1 MADETQFDP
10 SSSLEGGKLK
20 GPSVEFPNPSS
31 YFPTLGGV
39 NNLNRPNIDIDR
51 NVVRTHAVN
60 NSIPKNNVSA
70 KSVAGANKL
79 YLDNFFQAN
88 QDKNAYGKIYS
99 YNAGPDGNAFY
110 KRYAAYGQEKFDK
123 IGFSPIR
130 DNEANFN
137 ARTTRWDDFS
147 RMMTHSFVPLFTSGF
162 VSGPK
167 SLARMLQGDFIGT
180 DLEDARQYEEAA
192 AIGNSTKGGLMGF
205 ANNTLMNFGYTAGI
219 ISEAIVEEGAGM
231 LLAAPTGG
239 ASVFFATA
247 NNLRKGA
254 KALDLMSD
262 GYTAVKSTLNSIK
275 NMDSA
280 RKFWTAARE
289 SKALGKVGN
298 FLNPLENT
306 FEAVSGFKKTFKAGE
321 NITDL
326 ALTAK
331 TAGAFYRDV
340 RNVNMALAESRL
352 EAGMVENKI
361 YDRLYKEAYI
371 KNDNQVPDNKTLAD
385 IDRQAKDGS
394 LETMLTNTAL
404 IYFSNK
410 ITFNN
415 ITNPRGGL
423 RNFIKAN
430 TEDIASIA
438 ATEGEKNFGKYAK
451 VVFDN
456 TSKTFVKQKNN
467 IKNWALSWKKDGV
480 FKATKSTIG
489 YFKANFTEGFQE
501 NLQEVIAQANER
513 YYVDTFK
520 SPALQTN
527 AYSQAV
533 IKQGLKPET
542 NYYTEALSDQFSGQG
557 AETFA
562 SGFFMGTLAG
572 PLNSAIPFLS
582 TGYNKIFDK
591 EGYAK
596 WKKTKNT
603 VADKLVK
610 TLNDGVFKGLL
621 SDVHSNVGVQDI
633 IAKIRSRASKKEG
646 KDAEVESFIQAV
658 KTMRKHG
665 VTDLFKEQLET
676 LKTATDKELADTLKI
691 EEDQAD
697 KYRSRIDSS
706 IARINIIED
715 RFKKGEK
722 LFPMP
727 KEIAENPRLNAAWQT
742 SIHNMVFFNES
753 FDDVMK
759 RRVQIKEKYLTD
771 PNLKKAG
778 YTESS
783 FLFDPD
789 AIPNELSLISNEI
802 KLEEETTN
810 DPKKLKVLNDKLT
823 YLTNFKNAHDKF
835 DTFFNRVDYADS
847 FKDYLTKQLK
857 REPTAEEIASAMDT
871 ELGSLDNES
880 ISNKYV
886 ADLKDAH
893 DEYLK
898 AMSKSKGEIIFNEH
912 VDEGFNKLIDYYK
925 LGHEKTR
932 LAEYV
937 NLLHNPEDFIDAVRR
952 NEAWMANQES
962 KKVLAYEEL
971 ITSEMGK
978 VRDNAFL
985 NKLFDAGYL
994 LNEDDTVNYLGKK
1007 NIPPSEIYD
1016 HINKKVYLRGS
1027 EKYNEIYRDYFKAR
1041 ADLKATSEPNKTGI
1055 VKKSYEKQ
1063 LADLDAAMQAEIDA
1077 LPIEMVRVDTEK
1089 VIPKGKNKTTSIDD
1103 VYDQLNNE
1111 EYVELNYK
1119 NAIEP
1124 LIYFKDVNGDIR
1136 EEGPEG
1142 EGVDLDTVTVRFT
1155 EANKFKYDEVPDQAQ
1170 VKEIKA
1176 RYKELKDKV
1185 QDAYNADKKTIDEA
1199 APYEE
1204 VTSETNLETPDLLDF
1219 RNMLYEKYAD
1229 AYLSTLSDEE
1239 SDELTDNPELDDLKF
1254 KEWYSLPENKKY
1266 FDAYNKKQTS
1276 KTKKS
1281 APVTFEN
1288 SEIDTEDSEL
1298 SELISYRDSIN
1309 NSITD
1314 LEEQNLGKEK
1324 TDPEYKANIQEIRD
1338 LKTNLKNLNINIEDR
1353 KLENFSPKIRSSIS
1367 KIQRLLDAQKDIEPG
1382 VLLLEDDE
1390 VTGLKKGQEAYRVK
1404 GLMHRRTTNA
1414 IQQVLDDDY
1423 NYDEKSKKAI
1433 EIAFNSTIGSLGLN
1447 NKTIDSFMSQLSALV
1462 ATDSLKGINQLLLDE
1477 LETELKSLDGKS
1489 AEQIKLEKEQQ
1500 KIFDKIEKLNIEL
1513 EKAEE
1518 DGNNAR
1524 VENLASQR
1532 AALYPILAEL
1542 DAQLKGKTPTTDTKA
1557 DIERRRQEE
1566 LKANNVENVDEYI
1579 DAEKAKNI
1587 SKQIAAL
1594 RQSDGTI
1601 LPKDM
1606 AEFKRLVQEGRDNMP
1621 NVSQYS
1627 EKDVRTRREIDD
1639 KYDTELAALEGT
1651 AAVPVTETIDP
1662 NTTFDII
1669 MHLISEKSFED
1680 GRIAGNFVDDAKDY
1694 LESGKKPARDE
1705 KIISQEAYD
1714 ELFDESTGY
1723 LTQIKRE
1730 VDLGNMYLIGRN
1742 LVVYDTDARIAG
1754 EIDLLVATE
1763 EGIMIID
1770 IKTGTASKWINFNK
1784 IKRSSKDTVY
1794 SKREEY
1800 TMQQGAY
1807 ATMLEKMIDA
1817 PVVGIMLLPITRESD
1832 VDTNQ
1837 ITSAKRPTSESVFE
1851 GLEYKKDAK
1860 GNYVR
1865 NTINNKPGKLE
1876 FKSTNNVVSKY
1887 FIPLYREPIQDKLD
1901 ILFPQ
1906 GETRFIPGL
1915 DEKVQKQIELYS
1927 KALDNITEE
1936 NTAKNISALDLI
1948 EKKVNEIAKKYNI
1961 EVPVELQDVIDAKR
1975 AAVNKVVGSD
1985 VISNIINNYTNLT
1998 KNSSV
2003 KIKELSK
2010 KLGNIRTKI
2019 SFDNIDLADDSD
2031 FVNEQLELDPAFK
2044 SRYDTHEA
2052 YFVGKTNAPTEGQLL
2067 ATETLNLSGIL
2078 TNDEYEPVTALDYN
2092 REQVSE
2098 LIHEAV
2104 KRIQYLI
2111 VNSES
2116 EKEANE
2122 LSAYQKDI
2130 WKLQSMAK
2138 ETKSTEEFL
2147 DTLLAVKDN
2156 LDNGD
2161 VNTAYNKLDV
2171 AILKI
2176 ENLLSKDYT
2185 KATEKTILNNRLK
2198 ALEEFKAAMTKVNP
2212 FIEEVFNASEREE
2225 GEIDND
2231 FDLEGEG
2238 SEIKL
2243 AVDDVIYAKNDNFAP
2258 YTIEKINANGTVT
2271 LIDENNKK
2279 KTLRLETINNE
2290 YSTEQEVMSETIT
2303 EETYKP
2309 TSAETKIIKE
2319 SVDNIADFIKTTEL
2333 KDKEQLE
2340 AIKKTPAQIRKE
2352 LLENAK
2358 NCI

>member
-10 SSSLEGGKLK
+10 LDSLGGGKLK
-20 GPSVEFPNPSS
+20 GPSVEFPDPSS

-239 ASVFFATA
+239 ASLFFATA
-247 NNLRKGA
+247 NNLRKGI
-254 KALDLMSD
+254 KPLDLMSD

-289 SKALGKVGN
+289 SKALNKVGN

-306 FEAVSGFKKTFKAGE
+306 FEAVSGFKKAFKAGD

-385 IDRQAKDGS
+385 IDRQSKDGS

-480 FKATKSTIG
+480 FKAAKSTVG

-596 WKKTKNT
+596 WKETKNT
-603 VADKLVK
+603 IADNLVN

-697 KYRSRIDSS
+697 KYRSRIDKS

-715 RFKKGEK
+715 RFKKAEK

-802 KLEEETTN
+802 KLEEETNN

-871 ELGSLDNES
+871 ELGSIDNES

-925 LGHEKTR
+925 LGHERTR

-1063 LADLDAAMQAEIDA
+1063 LADLDAAMQADIDA
-1077 LPIEMVRVDTEK
+1077 LPTEMVRVDTEK

-1185 QDAYNADKKTIDEA
+1185 QDAYNADKKTIDETA
-1199 APYEE
+1199 SYEE

-1324 TDPEYKANIQEIRD
+1324 TDPEYKTNIQEIRD

-1353 KLENFSPKIRSSIS
+1353 KLENFSPKIKSSIS

-1489 AEQIKLEKEQQ
+1489 VEQIKLEKEQQ

-1542 DAQLKGKTPTTDTKA
+1542 DAKAKGKTVTSTDTA
-1557 DIERRRQEE
+1557 
-1566 LKANNVENVDEYI
+1566 
-1579 DAEKAKNI
+1579 
-1587 SKQIAAL
+1587 S
-1594 RQSDGTI
+1594 
-1601 LPKDM
+1601 
-1606 AEFKRLVQEGRDNMP
+1606 
-1621 NVSQYS
+1621 
-1627 EKDVRTRREIDD
+1627 
-1639 KYDTELAALEGT
+1639 
-1651 AAVPVTETIDP
+1651 VTETIDP

-1669 MHLISEKSFED
+1669 MDLISEKSFED

-1763 EGIMIID
+1763 EGIKIID

-1784 IKRSSKDTVY
+1784 IKRSDSDKVF

-1832 VDTNQ
+1832 ADTNQ

-1936 NTAKNISALDLI
+1936 NTAKNINALDLI

-1961 EVPVELQDVIDAKR
+1961 EVPVELQDVINAKR

-2067 ATETLNLSGIL
+2067 ASETLNLSGIL

-2212 FIEEVFNASEREE
+2212 FIEEVFNASELEE

>member
-239 ASVFFATA
+239 ASIFFATA

-254 KALDLMSD
+254 KVLDLMSD

-371 KNDNQVPDNKTLAD
+371 KNGNQVPDNKTLAD
-385 IDRQAKDGS
+385 IDRQSKDGS

-480 FKATKSTIG
+480 FKAAKSTVG

-596 WKKTKNT
+596 WKETKNT
-603 VADKLVK
+603 VADNLVN

-621 SDVHSNVGVQDI
+621 SDVHKNVGVQDI
-633 IAKIRSRASKKEG
+633 ISKVRSRASKKEG

-658 KTMRKHG
+658 QTMRKHG

-715 RFKKGEK
+715 RFKKAEK

-727 KEIAENPRLNAAWQT
+727 KEIAENPRLNAAWRT

-759 RRVQIKEKYLTD
+759 RRVEIKEKYLTD

-871 ELGSLDNES
+871 ELGSIDNES

-912 VDEGFNKLIDYYK
+912 VEEGFKKLIDYYK

-1063 LADLDAAMQAEIDA
+1063 LADLDAAMQAEIAA
-1077 LPIEMVRVDTEK
+1077 LPTEMVRVDTEK

-1170 VKEIKA
+1170 VKEIQA

-1353 KLENFSPKIRSSIS
+1353 KLENFSPKIKSSIS

-1390 VTGLKKGQEAYRVK
+1390 VTKLKKGQEAYRVK

-1414 IQQVLDDDY
+1414 IQQVLDDEY
-1423 NYDEKSKKAI
+1423 NYDKKSKKAI

-1489 AEQIKLEKEQQ
+1489 VEQIKLEKEQQ

-1542 DAQLKGKTPTTDTKA
+1542 DAKAKGKAVTDA
-1557 DIERRRQEE
+1557 NVDIE
-1566 LKANNVENVDEYI
+1566 V
-1579 DAEKAKNI
+1579 
-1587 SKQIAAL
+1587 
-1594 RQSDGTI
+1594 
-1601 LPKDM
+1601 
-1606 AEFKRLVQEGRDNMP
+1606 
-1621 NVSQYS
+1621 
-1627 EKDVRTRREIDD
+1627 
-1639 KYDTELAALEGT
+1639 
-1651 AAVPVTETIDP
+1651 IDP

-1784 IKRSSKDTVY
+1784 IKRSDSDKVY

-1832 VDTNQ
+1832 SDTNQ

-1851 GLEYKKDAK
+1851 GLEYKKDTK

-1865 NTINNKPGKLE
+1865 NIIDNKPGKLE
-1876 FKSTNNVVSKY
+1876 FKSTNNVVSKW

-1901 ILFPQ
+1901 ILFPP
-1906 GETRFIPGL
+1906 GKTRFIPGL
-1915 DEKVQKQIELYS
+1915 DEKVQIQVELYS
-1927 KALDNITEE
+1927 KALDNITEKNTTE
-1936 NTAKNISALDLI
+1936 NIIALDLI
-1948 EKKVNEIAKKYNI
+1948 EKKVNQLAKKYNI
-1961 EVPVELQDVIDAKR
+1961 EVPVELQDVIDAKK
-1975 AAVNKVVGSD
+1975 AAVNKVVSD
-1985 VISNIINNYTNLT
+1985 EIITKIINDYTRHIKT
-1998 KNSSV
+1998 YSV

-2031 FVNEQLELDPAFK
+2031 FINEQLELDPAFK

-2052 YFVGKTNAPTEGQLL
+2052 LFVGKTNAPTEGQLL

-2098 LIHEAV
+2098 LIHESV

-2111 VNSES
+2111 VNSKS
-2116 EKEANE
+2116 EKEASE

-2138 ETKSTEEFL
+2138 ESKSTEEFL

-2176 ENLLSKDYT
+2176 ENLLSKDYI
-2185 KATEKTILNNRLK
+2185 KATEKSVLKDRLK

-2212 FIEEVFNASEREE
+2212 FIEEVFNASELEE

-2258 YTIEKINANGTVT
+2258 YTIEKINTNGTVT

-2333 KDKEQLE
+2333 KDKEQIE